1 MKNKI
6 ISINVDQIG
15 HIGATPENPIEVIV
29 TPIELGHNWYKRG
42 NEEYNGK
49 YVIRVVYEP
58 DCKCSCHIK
67 GLNGTHHE
75 ENCLCHDSDSITKGR
90 IL

>member
-1 MKNKI
+1 MKKI
-6 ISINVDQIG
+6 SSINVDQIG
-15 HIGATPENPIEVIV
+15 HIGSTPENPIEVIV

-58 DCKCSCHIK
+58 ECMCDCHLR

-75 ENCLCHDSDSITKGR
+75 KYCPCHDSVTKGR